1 MQETRAQR
9 VMARADEL
17 AALSEESGAITRPYG
32 TPSLVAAV
40 AAARGWLE
48 AAGLAVRE
56 DAIGN
61 LVGRYEGT
69 GPGTGTGARTLLLG
83 SHLDSVRDA
92 GRYDG
97 PLGVLVAIAAV
108 EGLQAAGTRLP
119 FAVEVVVFVDE
130 EGLRY
135 HSSYIGSRV
144 VAGLFDPAELATLD
158 RAGVPLREA
167 VRAQGGDPDGLVAAR
182 WQRDDLIGYLE
193 VHIEQGPVL
202 EALDLPVGVVTS
214 IAGQCR
220 GTVTF
225 VGRAGHAGT
234 TPIELRRDA
243 LCAAAELVL
252 AVEAAARSGTGV
264 VATVGMASVEPGAGN
279 VIPGRV
285 TLSFDIR
292 HTDDT
297 QKAAA
302 VAALAERARA
312 IGAERGIEVTWE
324 TIQEHAACPFDERL
338 VAALGRAVEAT
349 GRGPAHLLPSG
360 AGHDAVSLA
369 HLTGVSMLF
378 VRCAGGVSH
387 HPDESVTVAD
397 VAAAV
402 EVVEAFLVELA
413 GEA

>member
-1 MQETRAQR
+1 
-9 VMARADEL
+9 MARADEL
-17 AALSEESGAITRPYG
+17 AALSEEDGAITRPYG

-48 AAGLAVRE
+48 AAGMSVQE

-69 GPGTGTGARTLLLG
+69 GAGTLLLG
-83 SHLDSVRDA
+83 SHIDSVRNA

-108 EGLQAAGTRLP
+108 EGLHAAGTRLP

-135 HSSYIGSRV
+135 HASYIGSRV

-158 RAGVPLREA
+158 RAGVPLRDA
-167 VRAQGGDPDGLVAAR
+167 VRAQGGDPDRLVAAR

-202 EALDLPVGVVTS
+202 EALDLAVGVVTS

-225 VGRAGHAGT
+225 VGWAGHAGT

-243 LCAAAELVL
+243 LCAAAEFVL

-264 VATVGMASVEPGAGN
+264 IATVGMAAVEPGAGN

-297 QKAAA
+297 QKLAA

-338 VAALGRAVEAT
+338 VAALGRAVEAA
-349 GRGPAHLLPSG
+349 GQGPARLIPSG
-360 AGHDAVSLA
+360 AGHDAVSMA

-387 HPDESVTVAD
+387 HPDESVTAAD

-402 EVVEAFLVELA
+402 EVVEAFLLELA
-413 GEA
+413 GWPEP

>member
-1 MQETRAQR
+1 
-9 VMARADEL
+9 MARADEL

-48 AAGLAVRE
+48 AAGMSVRA

-69 GPGTGTGARTLLLG
+69 GPGTLLLG
-83 SHLDSVRDA
+83 SHIDSVRNA

-108 EGLQAAGTRLP
+108 EALHAGGTRLP

-135 HSSYIGSRV
+135 HAGYIGSRV
-144 VAGLFDPAELATLD
+144 VAGLFDPAELETVD
-158 RAGVPLREA
+158 RAGVPLRDA
-167 VRAQGGDPDGLVAAR
+167 VLAQGGDPDGLAAAR

-214 IAGQCR
+214 IAGQSR

-243 LCAAAELVL
+243 LCAAAEFVL
-252 AVEAAARSGTGV
+252 AVEVAARSGTGI
-264 VATVGMASVEPGAGN
+264 VATVGMASVEPGVGN

-285 TLSFDIR
+285 RLSFDIR
-292 HTDDT
+292 HTDDA

-302 VAALAERARA
+302 VAALTERAHA
-312 IGAERGIEVTWE
+312 IGARRGIEVAWE
-324 TIQEHAACPFDERL
+324 TIQEHDSCPFDERL
-338 VAALGRAVEAT
+338 VATLGRAVEAT
-349 GRGPAHLLPSG
+349 GRGPGHLMPSG
-360 AGHDAVSLA
+360 AGHDAVSMA

-387 HPDESVTVAD
+387 HPDESVTAAD
-397 VAAAV
+397 VTAAV
-402 EVVEAFLVELA
+402 EVVQAFLVELA
-413 GEA
+413 RGA